1 MSEGDAGVAR
11 HWAGALGP
19 LSFCGEVLA
28 DVETATIVPRTRP
41 LLRVEDLRVWFPIR
55 RGFLSRV
62 QGNVRAVDGVSLVV
76 HRGDTLGL
84 VGESGCG
91 KTTLGR
97 AVLQLIRPTLGQVFF
112 DDSPDLSGLSASEL
126 RPYRQKMQIV
136 FQDPFSSLNPRM
148 TVGGALAEAATVF
161 ERLDRARRRARVREL
176 LQTVGLSEYDAVKYP
191 HEFSGGQRQRV
202 GIARALAVS
211 PELIIADEPV
221 SALDVSV
228 QAQIINLFKELQEN
242 QNLSYI
248 FISHDLSVVRFVS
261 HRVAVMYLGHIVELE
276 SRHELFD
283 NPLHPYTNALLTAVP
298 VVDPKSRRKRIIL
311 HGDVP
316 NPANPPEGC
325 PFHPRCPKVIDLCR
339 TTFPSLEE
347 HAPGHWAS
355 CIRIGS

>member
-1 MSEGDAGVAR
+1 MGTAA
-11 HWAGALGP
+11 
-19 LSFCGEVLA
+19 A
-28 DVETATIVPRTRP
+28 DLRTRSI
-41 LLRVEDLRVWFPIR
+41 LRVENLRVWFPLR
-55 RGFLSRV
+55 AGFFSKVRGH
-62 QGNVRAVDGVSLVV
+62 VRAVDGVSLVV
-76 HRGDTLGL
+76 NEGETLGL

-97 AVLQLIRPTLGQVFF
+97 AVLQLIRPTSGQVFF
-112 DDSPDLSGLSASEL
+112 DDSPDLSTLSGSQL
-126 RPYRQKMQIV
+126 RPYRQRMQIV

-161 ERLDRARRRARVREL
+161 ERLDRAQRRARVKEL

-202 GIARALAVS
+202 GIARALAVR
-211 PELIIADEPV
+211 PELIVADEPV

-228 QAQIINLFKELQEN
+228 QAQIINLFKQLQEDR
-242 QNLSYI
+242 NLSYI

-261 HRVAVMYLGHIVELE
+261 HRVVVMYLARVVEVA
-276 SRHELFD
+276 SCDDLFD
-283 NPLHPYTNALLTAVP
+283 NPSHPYTISLLSAVP

-325 PFHPRCPKVIDLCR
+325 HFHPRCPKAIDLCR
-339 TTFPSLEE
+339 TTVPPLKE